1 MIEQLRLV
9 RGKNQ
14 GSRRGEGN
22 WEDGQCWWEN
32 FMYFLRAERRGR
44 FRIYPRLGFTLRSDG
59 KMFVEEGV
67 HWIATKGPQV
77 RAVGGHGGL
86 RLS

>member
-1 MIEQLRLV
+1 
-9 RGKNQ
+9 
-14 GSRRGEGN
+14 
-22 WEDGQCWWEN
+22 
-32 FMYFLRAERRGR
+32 MYFLRAERRGR

-59 KMFVEEGV
+59 KIFVEEGV

-86 RLS
+86 RLSERGGGW